1 MRITAPLMAERTAG
15 VWTVLAVSLAVAACQ
30 PTVKVEPPKEPITIN
45 LNIKLDADV
54 RVRLEQEAKE
64 DIATNPEIF

>member
-1 MRITAPLMAERTAG
+1 MAERTAG